1 VEKGELE
8 MKDNSRLQVMVHY
21 PAAEQPFKDD
31 VDAAETI
38 SQFKSR
44 VLNAF
49 GLAEGQTSE
58 GNISSYSLYHHK
70 TPLEDPNQSL
80 GELAGD
86 QKILQLKLVQQI
98 TQGDRV
104 A

>member
-1 VEKGELE
+1 
-8 MKDNSRLQVMVHY
+8 MKDNSKLQVMVHY
-21 PAAEQPFKDD
+21 PPAEHPFKDD
-31 VDAAETI
+31 ADAAETI
-38 SQFKSR
+38 GQFKPR

-49 GLAEGQTSE
+49 GLTEGQTPE
-58 GNISSYSLYHHK
+58 GNVISYTLYHHK
-70 TPLEDPNQSL
+70 TPLENPNQTL

-86 QKILQLKLVQQI
+86 QKILQLKLSQQI